1 LNFTTF
7 TLFNDSF
14 YFFFS
19 YSSVSGGFIQ
29 KYLMKFSWLCNQIN
43 GAVTMET
50 IFIGI
55 ATALAIASGWFNP
68 ILLGSNSLD

>member
-1 LNFTTF
+1 LCFTTF
-7 TLFNDSF
+7 TLFNDGF

-29 KYLMKFSWLCNQIN
+29 KYLIEIQLIDVIQIN

-55 ATALAIASGWFNP
+55 ATWP
-68 ILLGSNSLD
+68 